1 MKKRQNE
8 KMKKRQ
14 SGESRYK
21 DFPGKSTKKMDRT
34 KEIEEQLRIQRAAA
48 TTENRVSVPVASALK
63 GYKYD
68 EKTERYYKEGKSPSQ
83 SIELP
88 IQRKNHE
95 KDNLLSFLRRR
106 EEGVRYSSGHYELL
120 SIAHFVTLAESS

>member
-1 MKKRQNE
+1 MKKLQNE
-8 KMKKRQ
+8 RIKKRQ
-14 SGESRYK
+14 SGGSHNK
-21 DFPGKSTKKMDRT
+21 DKITKKVDRT

-48 TTENRVSVPVASALK
+48 TAEANKASVPVVSALK

-68 EKTERYYKEGKSPSQ
+68 EKTDRYYKEDKSQTQPVQ
-83 SIELP
+83 P

-106 EEGVRYSSGHYELL
+106 EEGTRYFSGHYELL
-120 SIAHFVTLAESS
+120 SIAHFVTLGECS